1 MGNRII
7 TISREFGSGGRE
19 LGKRLSD
26 QLGVPYFDREILE
39 ELSKRLN
46 LEKDY
51 IQKITETYPFGAT
64 LHFNRSF
71 RVYSQVTQGYAEIL
85 GSQDKL
91 LKEIAGQESCII
103 VGRSANA
110 ILKEYEPF
118 NIFVYADSQSKIKR
132 CKERAAETEVIS
144 EKVLL
149 LQMKEIDRA
158 RAKTQELFSSSKWG
172 EKSGY
177 HLCVNT
183 SWQEIKNLTPAV
195 ASYITAWFEG
205 RNL

>member
-1 MGNRII
+1 MKHKII

-39 ELSKRLN
+39 ELSKRLSM
-46 LEKDY
+46 EEDY
-51 IQKITETYPFGAT
+51 IEKITEKYPFGIT
-64 LHFNRSF
+64 LHFNRSISTF
-71 RVYSQVTQGYAEIL
+71 SQVTQGYTEIL
-85 GSQDKL
+85 GIQHKL
-91 LKEIAGQESCII
+91 LKEIAGRESCII
-103 VGRSANA
+103 VGRGANV
-110 ILKEYEPF
+110 ILEEYEPF
-118 NIFVYADSQSKIKR
+118 NIFVYADAESKVKR

-144 EKVLL
+144 EKVFL